1 MFGLH
6 KGTWKLLSELLLI
19 LAMTIVF
26 IVIVGLSILL
36 DSVVGGFLSVILFVI
51 ICKLYFFFNFY
62 IDRQFPSMVIYSYR
76 KEVSV

>member
-26 IVIVGLSILL
+26 IIIVGLSVVL
-36 DSVVGGFLSVILFVI
+36 DSVVGGFLSVILFAI
-51 ICKLYFFFNFY
+51 ICKL
-62 IDRQFPSMVIYSYR
+62 
-76 KEVSV
+76 

>member
-6 KGTWKLLSELLLI
+6 EGTWKLLSELLLI

-51 ICKLYFFFNFY
+51 ICKL
-62 IDRQFPSMVIYSYR
+62 
-76 KEVSV
+76 

>member
-6 KGTWKLLSELLLI
+6 KGTWKLLSELSLI

-36 DSVVGGFLSVILFVI
+36 DSAVGGFLSVILFVI
-51 ICKLYFFFNFY
+51 ICKL
-62 IDRQFPSMVIYSYR
+62 
-76 KEVSV
+76 

>member
-26 IVIVGLSILL
+26 IVIVGLSIALN
-36 DSVVGGFLSVILFVI
+36 SAVGGFLSVILFVI
-51 ICKLYFFFNFY
+51 ICKL
-62 IDRQFPSMVIYSYR
+62 
-76 KEVSV
+76 

>member
-26 IVIVGLSILL
+26 IIIVGLSIPL

-51 ICKLYFFFNFY
+51 ICKL
-62 IDRQFPSMVIYSYR
+62 
-76 KEVSV
+76 